1 MPPFSSF
8 LFISESLFITRCKDI
23 RTFSRKKSEFSAF
36 LTNLKDKIRTDKAT
50 FRDKEDRIGFL
61 FRSLEGKARKTLETR
76 YDSIERPFSGLAEII
91 YLLTK
96 TKDDSLSYED
106 FCSYVKDSV
115 YYRKRDAAVKR
126 LDAELVLVSP
136 VPLVDFQGRLASPLA
151 EKKLL
156 LDYAARKLVWPNDLP
171 ALAKYSL
178 SILLPKTPLLN
189 RQIDLAV

>member
-1 MPPFSSF
+1 
-8 LFISESLFITRCKDI
+8 TRYKDI
-23 RTFSRKKSEFSAF
+23 RTFSRKKGEFSAF

-50 FRDKEDRIGFL
+50 FRDEEDRIGFL
-61 FRSLEGKARKTLETR
+61 FRSLEGKARKTLETQ

-96 TKDDSLSYED
+96 TKDDSLSYKD
-106 FCSYVKDSV
+106 FCGYVKDSV
-115 YYRKRDAAVKR
+115 YYRKRDA
-126 LDAELVLVSP
+126 
-136 VPLVDFQGRLASPLA
+136 LA

-156 LDYAARKLVWPNDLP
+156 LDYATRKLIWPDDLP

-189 RQIDLAV
+189 RQIDPAV